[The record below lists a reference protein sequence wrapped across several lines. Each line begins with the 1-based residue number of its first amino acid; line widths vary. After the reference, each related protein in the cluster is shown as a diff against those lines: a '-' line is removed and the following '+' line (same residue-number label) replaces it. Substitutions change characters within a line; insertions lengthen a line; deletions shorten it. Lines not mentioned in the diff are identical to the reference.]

1 MKHLLSAKE
10 AAPRFGVSPQTLH
23 RLARK
28 GKIPHYQIGSRRSF
42 DPLELEEVFRRSTC
56 LQTLEGVRRG

>member
-23 RLARK
+23 RLARL
-28 GKIPHYQIGSRRSF
+28 GRIPHYQIGSRRSF